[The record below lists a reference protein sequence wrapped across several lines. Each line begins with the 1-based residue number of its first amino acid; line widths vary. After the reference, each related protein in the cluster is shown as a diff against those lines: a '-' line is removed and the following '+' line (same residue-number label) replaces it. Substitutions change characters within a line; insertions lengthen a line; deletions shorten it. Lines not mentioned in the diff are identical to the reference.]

1 VAKGGEREGGR
12 AGERGRASSR
22 VGWQAGGLLQGREK
36 KGEKG
41 TLRGREERGRR
52 ERREVVTEG
61 VEWRK

>member
-1 VAKGGEREGGR
+1 VGG
-12 AGERGRASSR
+12 
-22 VGWQAGGLLQGREK
+22 QAGGLLQGREK